1 MTVDRFVAER
11 SPEWAELGEL
21 LDAARGHPE
30 RLGPARLRRLGALY
44 RAAAADLAT
53 VRRRWPAEPELARI
67 EALVGRARLAVYAR
81 SSRRASV
88 RSFLSS
94 GYWRRVRERPW
105 PLLVSALL
113 LFAPIL
119 VAGVWAAT
127 DPAMAALAPGMATSA
142 DLDLPS
148 GVSAAMSAEILTN
161 NIQVTFFAFAGGITA
176 GVVTALVLVFNG
188 VLIGVL
194 GGIAAAGGNGRVFVE
209 LVVPHGVLELSCIVV
224 AGAAGLRVGLALI
237 DPGRRRRADALVAEA
252 RAAAELALGTAPWL
266 VVAGLVE
273 GFVTGAGGGLA
284 LALAVGLGLGALYW
298 SLVFWRGAVTAE
310 PAP

>member
-11 SPEWAELGEL
+11 SGEWDELGQL

-53 VRRRWPAEPELARI
+53 VRRRWPAEPELARL
-67 EALVGRARLAVYAR
+67 EALVGRARLAVYGRA
-81 SSRRASV
+81 SRRGSL
-88 RSFLSS
+88 RTFLLR
-94 GYWRRVRERPW
+94 GYWRRVRERPG
-105 PLLVSALL
+105 PLWASAALL
-113 LFAPIL
+113 LGPIL
-119 VAGVWAAT
+119 VAGVWGAS
-127 DPAMAALAPGMATSA
+127 DPGLAALAPGMATSA
-142 DLDLPS
+142 DLGLP
-148 GVSAAMSAEILTN
+148 GGASAAMSAEILTN
-161 NIQVTFFAFAGGITA
+161 NIQVTFLAFAGGITA
-176 GVVTALVLVFNG
+176 GVVTALVLVLNG

-194 GGIAAAGGNGRVFVE
+194 GGVAVAVGNGRVFTE

-237 DPGRRRRADALVAEA
+237 DPGRRRRADALVTEG

-266 VVAGLVE
+266 VLAGLVE

-284 LALAVGLGLGALYW
+284 VALMVGFGLGALYW
-298 SLVFWRGAVTAE
+298 VLVFRQGALRAE